1 MRRDR
6 VADFFRERTP
16 RRALALAIFLA
27 LLLLFRKLFVTLA
40 FFVVFERLLFFSAG
54 LMERRLRW
62 SRGAALALVAVVL
75 STGITGVLW
84 LTSGRIAHLI
94 VETRETLPARIAAL
108 RDHPLFLMVQEYLPD
123 SDELV
128 ARATHYGAE
137 MARSAAEL
145 GHLVIAFVIG
155 LILAIVY
162 YFDQDKVRT
171 FSDSLDPASLLG
183 TLLRWFDHVS
193 EAVSLTVQ
201 LQLIVAAANA
211 ALTLPVLLI
220 LGVRHVPALMLLIFV
235 SGLIPVVGN
244 LVSGAVLSLVAYQTK
259 GMMGVGLFIGLTFV
273 LHKLESYYLNPRLTS
288 RHVKLPGF
296 VLIVSLLAWEHLLG
310 IAGLFV
316 SFPFLF
322 VAGKIMTEFRAD
334 DRTPA
339 HFSTPTPVGS
349 GKPEE
354 TAPTTA

>member
-6 VADFFRERTP
+6 VADFFREPTP
-16 RRALALAIFLA
+16 QRVVSLVLFLG
-27 LLLLFRKLFVTLA
+27 LIVLFRKLLVTLA

-54 LMERRLRW
+54 ALERRFKW
-62 SRGAALALVAVVL
+62 GRGAALALVAV
-75 STGITGVLW
+75 STSAVIGLVLW

-94 VETRETLPARIAAL
+94 IETRETLPARIAAL
-108 RDHPLFLMVQEYLPD
+108 REHRLFLLAQEHLPD
-123 SDELV
+123 TDELV
-128 ARATHYGAE
+128 ARATQYGAE

-155 LILAIVY
+155 LVLAIVY
-162 YFDQDKVRT
+162 YFDQDKVRA
-171 FSDSLDPASLLG
+171 FRDSVEPASLLG
-183 TLLRWFDHVS
+183 TLLRWFEHLS

-211 ALTLPVLLI
+211 LLTLPVLLV
-220 LGVRHVPALMLLIFV
+220 LGVPHVAPLMLLTFV

-244 LVSGAVLSLVAYQTK
+244 LVSGVVLSLVAFQTK
-259 GMMGVGLFIGLTFV
+259 GWLGVGLFVGLTFV

-296 VLIVSLLAWEHLLG
+296 VLVVSMLSWEHLLV
-310 IAGLFV
+310 IAGLCV

-322 VAGKIMTEFRAD
+322 VAGKIMSEFKAD
-334 DRTPA
+334 DRADEPN
-339 HFSTPTPVGS
+339 
-349 GKPEE
+349 
-354 TAPTTA
+354 TA